1 MLPKLNYL
9 FIQEHSLTKTYLI
22 KGIRRDKALYIL
34 LIPLICY
41 YIIFHYIP
49 MYGVIMAFKDY
60 NIFMGL
66 LGSTWVG
73 LENFRLMFSND
84 EFLIVLRNTLF
95 LNILG
100 FLIAFPAP
108 IIVALLLNEIRLD
121 KFKRVVQGVMYL
133 PYFLSWVVVAG
144 LITSLFSPSM
154 GLINNLIRVLG
165 GEPVYFM
172 SNKAW
177 WVVIYQL
184 SGIWKDVGWGT
195 IIFLAALSAIN
206 PDLYNAAK
214 IDGAGRWQRMRHI
227 TLPGIMTTIIVFML
241 LTLGSVISIG
251 FDRPFLLGN
260 AMVMDVSDV
269 ISTYVYRVGLLNID
283 YSYAAAV
290 GLFQSVV
297 NLIFL
302 LMSNWLSVK
311 VKGEGIL

>member
-1 MLPKLNYL
+1 MKR
-9 FIQEHSLTKTYLI
+9 
-22 KGIRRDKALYIL
+22 IRRDKALYLL
-34 LIPLICY
+34 LIPLLAY
-41 YIIFHYIP
+41 YLIFHYIP
-49 MYGVIMAFKDY
+49 MYGVTMAFKDY
-60 NIFMGL
+60 NIFSGL
-66 LGSTWVG
+66 IGSAWVG
-73 LENFRLMFSND
+73 LENFHLMFSND

-108 IIVALLLNEIRLD
+108 IIVALLLNEIRLE
-121 KFKRVVQGVMYL
+121 KFKRIVQGVMYL
-133 PYFLSWVVVAG
+133 PYFLSWVIVAG
-144 LITSLFSPSM
+144 LVTALFSPST
-154 GLINNLIRVLG
+154 GLINSLISTLG
-165 GEPVYFM
+165 GDPVYFM
-172 SNKAW
+172 SDKAW
-177 WVVIYQL
+177 WVAIYQL

-227 TLPGIMTTIIVFML
+227 TLPGITTTIIVVML

-260 AMVMDVSDV
+260 AMVMEVSDV

-297 NLIFL
+297 NLLFL